1 MFHCIFP
8 KTTKKSTSGPKPNAK
23 QFLPVPQ
30 MLAHP
35 IPSTTLEKG
44 KKTPPHE
51 INIVCRILKSS
62 IINNDG
68 SVDVIYTEYDSEF
81 ARDENICCGGC
92 FTTDIK
98 LSHKFCFS
106 CGGKFDIETSALV

>member
-8 KTTKKSTSGPKPNAK
+8 KNTKKSTSSPKPNAE
-23 QFLPVPQ
+23 QFIPVPQ

-68 SVDVIYTEYDSEF
+68 SVILDDGTQ
-81 ARDENICCGGC
+81 
-92 FTTDIK
+92 IK
-98 LSHKFCFS
+98 SKVNLSKAVRP
-106 CGGKFDIETSALV
+106 KVD

>member
-1 MFHCIFP
+1 MFRCIFP
-8 KTTKKSTSGPKPNAK
+8 KSTKKSSGPIPNAE

-35 IPSTTLEKG
+35 MPLTLDNG
-44 KKTPPHE
+44 KKTLSQE
-51 INIVCRILKSS
+51 NKVVCRILKSS

-68 SVDVIYTEYDSEF
+68 SVDVIYTDFHPEF
-81 ARDENICCGGC
+81 ATDENICCGGC
-92 FTTDIK
+92 FTTDIQ